1 MKLLKKISL
10 SVLLVFLV
18 SCIFFKLTERPELLA
33 AEKLEMKDVEETVKV
48 MGFEEELA
56 LNPIADLGTETD
68 HSQDEI
74 IKTPR
79 DLFNLSLA
87 PWTNQQGEPI
97 VEIFDEN
104 TLIDS
109 KYVFST
115 RAFPDSS
122 YVLDGVE
129 RPINNHPTYVPGS
142 QFNPK
147 SIVYLPSDGSI
158 LYRKIG
164 LYQGRYVDSKLSARM
179 GENSRKRDLYFSI
192 NREHFMSV
200 KNVVVE
206 HNVRTT
212 LRVKQ
217 EYFDHETGEP
227 LNGIAGFLTVGPM
240 NQRQNGGVNKNTV
253 TTIIVPPNKQIGAQT
268 FSGTTMLY
276 ESTDNN
282 NLNPDFYEVYGS
294 PKVSPVPI
302 NDALSNA
309 LMVLFETKES
319 NSVEYMSSVTGS
331 SYNQLT
337 LEDNRFFGRFA
348 FPDLVKLGKETTTK
362 EGTVDYQLIQNF
374 PPSEEAFKF
383 TDFVI
388 EDQLKPYLDQKTL
401 KVEIK
406 NNLGKDFS
414 KYFKVVTDEQNKL
427 TITFDETK
435 NAFDLGS
442 QMLLFNLS
450 IEPLKEYQTLA
461 PHLKKED
468 DTYYLF
474 VPNQGKSF
482 VNQKMAEK
490 FQQETTTEEVVSKL
504 AVTLNKVVTHH
515 VDEEGANLIDPTEE
529 LYFPTETYTTASRA
543 TELPGYVLD
552 QEPANSTGIAK
563 AEVTDVYYSYKRQ
576 KKVKLITKYLD
587 QEGEEIIPDVIEEK
601 TYGEKYQT
609 VEADLSLQKYVFDR
623 MEGQA
628 SGTVSGEE
636 DIVVKYYYRFGKLNV
651 KTRHVFIKED
661 SSYGDVFPDNQTV
674 DQLKGFDEEY
684 TTNSRES
691 EAKALNYKLVETLG
705 EASGKTGFSEEDLVI
720 TYVYQKANFELIVPE
735 LIDFGSQKLITWGSK
750 ELLPLENIKVSIL
763 DDLDRNW
770 QLSLRIK
777 SAFIGGQTS
786 AKLAGSFSFKKI
798 SGGIVPISDTSILVN
813 EREAPAVTTDLEWK
827 RAEQQG
833 LVLKQLPGN
842 TLEKFSGKFEWSLVD
857 GL

>member
-1 MKLLKKISL
+1 MI
-10 SVLLVFLV
+10 V
-18 SCIFFKLTERPELLA
+18 SCIYFKLTESSELLA
-33 AEKLEMKDVEETVKV
+33 AETLRIKDVEETVNFTDFK
-48 MGFEEELA
+48 EELA
-56 LNPIADLGTETD
+56 LDTIPELVTETNP
-68 HSQDEI
+68 SQDEI

-87 PWTNQQGEPI
+87 PWTNEQGEPI
-97 VEIFDEN
+97 VEILDEN

-109 KYVFST
+109 KYVFAT
-115 RAFPDSS
+115 YAFPDST
-122 YVLDGVE
+122 YVVKSVE
-129 RPINNHPTYVPGS
+129 LPINNEPTYTNTQ

-147 SIVYLPSDGSI
+147 AHVSVESGGSV
-158 LYRKIG
+158 LYRKVGI
-164 LYQGRYVDSKLSARM
+164 YQGRFVDSKVTAWM
-179 GENSRKRDLYFSI
+179 GENSKETGLYFSI
-192 NREHFMSV
+192 NREVFMAI
-200 KNVVVE
+200 KNRVVE
-206 HNVRTT
+206 HNIRTT
-212 LRVKQ
+212 LSVKQ
-217 EYFDHETGEP
+217 EFFDHETGEP
-227 LNGIAGFLTVGPM
+227 LNGIAGYATIGPV
-240 NQRQNGGVNKNTV
+240 NELQNGGGHKDNATK
-253 TTIIVPPNKQIGAQT
+253 IIVPPTKKIGKQNYV
-268 FSGTTMLY
+268 GTTVSCQSLD
-276 ESTDNN
+276 EQNF
-282 NLNPDFYEVYGS
+282 NPDYYEVYGS
-294 PKVSPVPI
+294 PRMAQGPV
-302 NDALSNA
+302 NLALSNA
-309 LMVLFETKES
+309 LMVLFDTKES
-319 NSVEYMSSVTGS
+319 NGLEYMSSVAKNA
-331 SYNQLT
+331 YNHIYLRN
-337 LEDNRFFGRFA
+337 DRFFGRFA
-348 FPDLVKLGKETTTK
+348 FPDLVKLGKETAAK

-388 EDQLKPYLDQKTL
+388 EDQLQRYLNRETI
-401 KVEIK
+401 KVVIQ
-406 NNLGKDFS
+406 NNLGTDFS
-414 KYFKVVTDEQNKL
+414 KYFKVSIDESNKL
-427 TITFDETK
+427 TIRFDETK
-435 NAFDLGS
+435 NSFDLGN
-442 QMLLFNLS
+442 QILMFNLS
-450 IEPLKEYQTLA
+450 IEPYQNYQLVK
-461 PHLKKED
+461 PNIVEEGEM
-468 DTYYLF
+468 YYLL

-504 AVTLNKVVTHH
+504 AITLNKVVTHH

-552 QEPANSTGIAK
+552 QEPANSTGTAK

-661 SSYGDVFPDNQTV
+661 SSYGEVFPDNQTV

-777 SAFIGGQTS
+777 SAFIGDQTS
-786 AKLAGSFSFKKI
+786 AKLAESFSFKKI

-813 EREAPAVTTDLEWK
+813 ERESPAVTTDLEWK
-827 RAEQQG
+827 RGEQQG